1 LLDRLQDGLGENKSL
16 IRKVVAADFERQSQ
30 KFGQSPS
37 QREGEQNEAFF
48 DEQREPGHPADNTNE
63 NTNMETDAE
72 KSVLA
77 SGDEADIDALMKSV
91 GEQR

>member
-1 LLDRLQDGLGENKSL
+1 M

-37 QREGEQNEAFF
+37 QREAEANEAFF
-48 DEQREPGHPADNTNE
+48 DEQREPGRPAESTNE

-72 KSVLA
+72 KSVAA
-77 SGDEADIDALMKSV
+77 SGDEADIDALMRSV
-91 GEQR
+91 GEPRSPQSLASE